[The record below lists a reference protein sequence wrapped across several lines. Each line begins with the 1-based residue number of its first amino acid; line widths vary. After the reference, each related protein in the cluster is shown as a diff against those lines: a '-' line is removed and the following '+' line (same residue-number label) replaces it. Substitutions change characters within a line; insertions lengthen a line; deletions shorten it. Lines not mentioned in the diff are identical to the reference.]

1 MANWAMVSAI
11 SRINNMASDDGL
23 FVESLTAALTQTS
36 PEVVERIG
44 HFLNRTGKGPQT

>member
-1 MANWAMVSAI
+1 
-11 SRINNMASDDGL
+11 MASDDGL

-44 HFLNRTGKGPQT
+44 QFLNRTEKGPRK

>member
-11 SRINNMASDDGL
+11 SRIADMSSDDGL

-36 PEVVERIG
+36 PEVVARIG
-44 HFLNRTGKGPQT
+44 EFLERKNQGPRS